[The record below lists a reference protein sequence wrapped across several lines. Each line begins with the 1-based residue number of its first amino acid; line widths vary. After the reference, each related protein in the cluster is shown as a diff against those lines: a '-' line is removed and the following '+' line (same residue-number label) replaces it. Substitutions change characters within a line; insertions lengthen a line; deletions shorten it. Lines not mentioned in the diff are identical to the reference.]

1 MARLYFEEIDDETEN
16 EETEDI
22 EAAENIAYMEIED
35 LEEID
40 DIDGIDD
47 IKAAETFGEEEY
59 REYFAH
65 YEERKRIRLERQ
77 QRMRKQ
83 RLLKRF
89 LCLGAL
95 CVAMSIVVI
104 VNIFGRK
111 GDREETQDQQQT
123 VKNVEQTEQSDL
135 PMINEVQGDAPEEAD
150 GAESEPDAAG
160 TEPDQEEPVYS
171 FHDTLQTAA
180 IYSEEVVSTNAIL
193 VDESTD
199 TIVASKGADE
209 RIYPSRSRRRI
220 WTTRLPSRWKSRI
233 MPT

>member
-123 VKNVEQTEQSDL
+123 VKNVEQT
-135 PMINEVQGDAPEEAD
+135 
-150 GAESEPDAAG
+150 
-160 TEPDQEEPVYS
+160 
-171 FHDTLQTAA
+171 
-180 IYSEEVVSTNAIL
+180 
-193 VDESTD
+193 
-199 TIVASKGADE
+199 
-209 RIYPSRSRRRI
+209 
-220 WTTRLPSRWKSRI
+220 
-233 MPT
+233 

>member
-22 EAAENIAYMEIED
+22 EATENIAYMEIED
-35 LEEID
+35 LED
-40 DIDGIDD
+40 IDD
-47 IKAAETFGEEEY
+47 IKATETFGEEEY

-65 YEERKRIRLERQ
+65 YEERKRIRLERK

-89 LCLGAL
+89 LCLGAF
-95 CVAMSIVVI
+95 CVAMSIVII
-104 VNIFGRK
+104 VNIFSRK
-111 GDREETQDQQQT
+111 GDREEEQDQQQT

-135 PMINEVQGDAPEEAD
+135 SMINEVQGDAPEEAD
-150 GAESEPDAAG
+150 VAANEPDAAG

-199 TIVASKGADE
+199 TIVA
-209 RIYPSRSRRRI
+209 
-220 WTTRLPSRWKSRI
+220 
-233 MPT
+233 

>member
-1 MARLYFEEIDDETEN
+1 
-16 EETEDI
+16 
-22 EAAENIAYMEIED
+22 
-35 LEEID
+35 
-40 DIDGIDD
+40 
-47 IKAAETFGEEEY
+47 
-59 REYFAH
+59 
-65 YEERKRIRLERQ
+65 
-77 QRMRKQ
+77 MRKQ

-111 GDREETQDQQQT
+111 GDREETQDRQQT

-180 IYSEEVVSTNAIL
+180 IYSEEIGRAHV
-193 VDESTD
+193 
-199 TIVASKGADE
+199 
-209 RIYPSRSRRRI
+209 
-220 WTTRLPSRWKSRI
+220 
-233 MPT
+233 

>member
-1 MARLYFEEIDDETEN
+1 MARLYFEEIDDETES

-22 EAAENIAYMEIED
+22 EAAENSAYRKMEPTENSAYRKMEATENIAYMEIED
-35 LEEID
+35 LEDID
-40 DIDGIDD
+40 DIDD
-47 IKAAETFGEEEY
+47 IKATETFGEEEY

-111 GDREETQDQQQT
+111 GDREDR
-123 VKNVEQTEQSDL
+123 
-135 PMINEVQGDAPEEAD
+135 
-150 GAESEPDAAG
+150 GAGSAEC
-160 TEPDQEEPVYS
+160 
-171 FHDTLQTAA
+171 
-180 IYSEEVVSTNAIL
+180 
-193 VDESTD
+193 
-199 TIVASKGADE
+199 
-209 RIYPSRSRRRI
+209 
-220 WTTRLPSRWKSRI
+220 W
-233 MPT
+233 

>member
-22 EAAENIAYMEIED
+22 EAAENSAYRKMEATENIAYMEIED
-35 LEEID
+35 LED
-40 DIDGIDD
+40 IDD

-199 TIVASKGADE
+199 TIVAS
-209 RIYPSRSRRRI
+209 
-220 WTTRLPSRWKSRI
+220 
-233 MPT
+233 